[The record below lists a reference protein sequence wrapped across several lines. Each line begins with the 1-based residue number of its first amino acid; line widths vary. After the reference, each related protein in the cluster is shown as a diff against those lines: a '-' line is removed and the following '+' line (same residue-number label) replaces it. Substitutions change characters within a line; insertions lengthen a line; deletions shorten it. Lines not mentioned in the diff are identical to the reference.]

1 MPLFEFV
8 LVFEFEF
15 GVRVLLRPRLPLVV
29 GEAGGIGPAAVPGVA
44 GSAGMAGATAGSAG
58 VAAVAGVAR
67 PRVRRVR
74 VVAAVG
80 VKEQVRPE
88 PGTLI
93 SVNRSPD
100 FFARIDTIVG
110 TDPGCPPEPA
120 TDSPIC
126 NATAV

>member
-58 VAAVAGVAR
+58 VAGAAAVAR

-74 VVAAVG
+74 VATVG
-80 VKEQVRPE
+80 VKEQVRPD

-93 SVNRSPD
+93 SVSRSPD

>member
-1 MPLFEFV
+1 M

-15 GVRVLLRPRLPLVV
+15 VVRVLRRPRLPFVV
-29 GEAGGIGPAAVPGVA
+29 GDAGGIGPADVAGVA
-44 GSAGMAGATAGSAG
+44 GSAGVAGATAGFAG

-67 PRVRRVR
+67 VRRVR
-74 VVAAVG
+74 VVATAG

-93 SVNRSPD
+93 SVSRSPD

>member
-1 MPLFEFV
+1 LFEFV

-15 GVRVLLRPRLPLVV
+15 GVRVLLRPRLPLV

-58 VAAVAGVAR
+58 VAGAAAVAR

-74 VVAAVG
+74 VATVG

-93 SVNRSPD
+93 SVSRSPD